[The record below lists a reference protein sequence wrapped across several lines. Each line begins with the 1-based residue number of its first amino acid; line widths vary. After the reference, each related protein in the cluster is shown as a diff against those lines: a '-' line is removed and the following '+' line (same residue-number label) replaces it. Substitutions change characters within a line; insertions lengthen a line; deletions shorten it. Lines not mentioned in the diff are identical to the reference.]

1 MYIPKFDG
9 QKYIVMVLTSEWS
22 KNCHYCVKC
31 IVENFI
37 IKSEYYLCANVW
49 QIFFPPKNEIYN
61 IRVLLMWS
69 IENEVNTHSIHAVD
83 SAIKT
88 I

>member
-1 MYIPKFDG
+1 MYGKF
-9 QKYIVMVLTSEWS
+9 
-22 KNCHYCVKC
+22 
-31 IVENFI
+31 F
-37 IKSEYYLCANVW
+37 A
-49 QIFFPPKNEIYN
+49 PKNEIYN